1 MFWEEI
7 PPIKSFMI
15 SELPIITSDRLFLRA
30 AIHEDIPQI
39 LKYFIDNKTYLTP
52 FYPLWADGFFT
63 EEYWQYQIENSFL
76 EFINGQSLKLFIFT
90 KKNPTVIIGTVNF
103 SNFVRGAAH
112 FCYVGYSLAENRQG
126 KGYMTEGLKAAI
138 QYLFQKLNFHRVM
151 ANYMPHNRR
160 SGNVLKR
167 LDFVIE
173 GYARDYLLINGQ
185 WEDHVLTSLTN
196 PNWQEPKF

>member
-1 MFWEEI
+1 
-7 PPIKSFMI
+7 MI
-15 SELPIITSDRLFLRA
+15 SELPLITSDRLFLRA

-39 LKYFIDNKTYLTP
+39 LKYFIHNKTYLTL
-52 FYPLWADGFFT
+52 FYPLWANGFFT
-63 EEYWQYQIENSFL
+63 QEYWQYQIENNFL

-112 FCYVGYSLAENRQG
+112 FCYVGYSLAESKQG

-138 QYLFQKLNFHRVM
+138 QYLFEELNFHRVM

-167 LDFVIE
+167 LGFVIE

-185 WEDHVLTSLTN
+185 WEDHIMTSLIN
-196 PNWQEPKF
+196 PNW